1 MHDNNTH
8 TDSGSGVMGNHGG
21 SVNAARV
28 TDQTRRTS
36 VLKRLSPTPSAPLVE
51 RNRPPAKRLILWK
64 DGVPT
69 VETQPASLKETLS
82 DVMLG
87 AMLQPYRDDLG
98 LYPEYAGLSNMEVA
112 SLQAANM
119 AAEGD
124 LQAFTTLLNR
134 ILGMPKQS
142 SESKTLTMN
151 YQDFLNAAAL
161 RESEK
166 KNITPPTNL
175 DSELS

>member
-1 MHDNNTH
+1 MYSNNNH
-8 TDSGSGVMGNHGG
+8 TDPGSGVMGDHGG
-21 SVNAARV
+21 AVNVARV
-28 TDQTRRTS
+28 TNQTRRKLIS
-36 VLKRLSPTPSAPLVE
+36 KGISPSPSAPLVE
-51 RNRPPAKRLILWK
+51 RDRPPAKRLILWK

-69 VETQPASLKETLS
+69 VATQPATLKESLS

-124 LQAFTTLLNR
+124 LQAFTALLNR

-151 YQDFLNAAAL
+151 YQDFLNAVAL
-161 RESEK
+161 REAEK
-166 KNITPPTNL
+166 KNITPPNL
-175 DSELS
+175 DAELA